1 MENKPLTKEEQE
13 IKIVREI
20 IQEIVKLEK
29 KYPQPLV
36 KRACYR
42 YNNAMLEKKKAERE
56 IKALEQKL
64 EQAKKKLI

>member
-1 MENKPLTKEEQE
+1 
-13 IKIVREI
+13 
-20 IQEIVKLEK
+20 
-29 KYPQPLV
+29 V

-56 IKALEQKL
+56 IRALEQKL